1 MVCLKSITGVE
12 IRSTNQDCIYC
23 NFIIE
28 TSNLKIFSTG
38 VRGDQVLFPNETNYM
53 LCNIESRLDN
63 RRCRVQL
70 IIENNETKEMTRIEL
85 FTITIDDFIL
95 ADNAVSEIFF
105 PVSGQDETCKLRIVS
120 SVQ

>member
-1 MVCLKSITGVE
+1 
-12 IRSTNQDCIYC
+12 
-23 NFIIE
+23 
-28 TSNLKIFSTG
+28 
-38 VRGDQVLFPNETNYM
+38 M